1 MMIDDRDLLR
11 RRHGHIAFSV
21 LTVGHEQKLRPF
33 LQFGDKLNR
42 NLKRFHHECQIAFGN
57 FELSPVDKAHLFT
70 LFCEIAVQTVSGSNG
85 IRIRIVMALYDNF
98 IKLQQLLQSHTFSP
112 PVTFFYRF
120 LLSNLPVQG
129 TVRRASPSGLQA
141 CGLPLPEFRRH
152 APASFSRLRP
162 PEVFRS

>member
-1 MMIDDRDLLR
+1 MMINNSNLFR
-11 RRHGHIAFSV
+11 RGHGHIAFSV
-21 LTVGHEQKLRPF
+21 LTVGHEQKLRSS
-33 LQFGDKLNR
+33 LQFGNKLNR
-42 NLKRFHHECQIAFGN
+42 NLKCFHHECQITFGN
-57 FELSPVDKAHLFT
+57 LKLSTVNKAHLFT
-70 LFCEIAVQTVSGSNG
+70 LFCKIAIQTVSGSNG